1 MQTLLTLV
9 LEYKEEKF
17 KENNP
22 NKSRTF
28 MESCLRPSIT
38 RVNEKSLYHLC
49 PRILKYCML

>member
-28 MESCLRPSIT
+28 VEYVFDLRLL
-38 RVNEKSLYHLC
+38 V
-49 PRILKYCML
+49 